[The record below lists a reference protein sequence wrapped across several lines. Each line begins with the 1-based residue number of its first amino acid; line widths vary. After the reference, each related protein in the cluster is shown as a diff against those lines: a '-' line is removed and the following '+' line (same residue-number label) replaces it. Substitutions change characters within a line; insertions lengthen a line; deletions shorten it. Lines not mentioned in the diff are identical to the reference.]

1 MKILKMVIPK
11 GHIQDKVVQLL
22 TDAGIDMELKNRT
35 YRPIVQDP
43 ELKVKLMKPQNI
55 PQLVELGAHDVGF
68 TGYDWI
74 VETRANVREIMN
86 LGFDPVRIV
95 FAAPEGTRVEA
106 LKNKQIVV
114 ATEYVNIAENYLKS
128 KGYQYV
134 IVRTFG
140 ATEVFPPE
148 DADAIIDNT
157 STGQTLRE
165 HHLMILDEI
174 MTSSTRWI
182 ANPQALEDP
191 WKREKIEHLQLLF
204 EAVFNAR
211 QRVMLEMNVPPDR
224 LEAVVKILPC
234 MRAPT
239 VAPLFGD
246 QGYAVKAA
254 VPRQEVARLI
264 PLLKS
269 LGATDI
275 LEYEFKKVIA

>member
-1 MKILKMVIPK
+1 MVIPE

-22 TDAGIDMELKNRT
+22 TDAGIDMEIKNRT
-35 YRPIVQDP
+35 YRPIVHVP

-74 VETRANVREIMN
+74 EETRADVKEIMN

-95 FAAPEGTRVEA
+95 FAAPEGTRVED
-106 LKNKQIVV
+106 LKTRKIVV
-114 ATEYVNIAENYLKS
+114 ATEYVNLAENYLKS

-165 HHLMILDEI
+165 HHLVILDEL

-191 WKREKIEHLQLLF
+191 WKREKIEHLKLLF